1 MKCAFK
7 ERKIAEFNV
16 VILIFIFT
24 EKVIKIMIND
34 ILEISKIAGEI
45 LRYGF
50 GKQFQIE
57 YKTNE
62 KNLVTEIDKKSEKEI
77 LKFIKK
83 KYPTHAILTEETG
96 EIKKDSE
103 YLWVIDPLDG
113 TTNFAHG
120 LPIFSVSIGVIKK
133 DEIIAGVVYDVM
145 QNIFYSAEKGSGAFA
160 NQQKINVSKND
171 DLGLGVLV
179 TGFPYDVAD
188 NPDKAFER
196 FESLTRKA
204 RAVRRLG
211 SAAIDFCYVAKG
223 VFDGFWEV
231 SLHPWDICA
240 GKLIA
245 EEAGGIVTDF
255 DGNEIDIYSKR
266 ILVSNKEIHQQLID
280 GLKV

>member
-24 EKVIKIMIND
+24 KKIIKIMLND

-45 LRYGF
+45 IRDGF
-50 GKQFQIE
+50 GKQFQID

-77 LKFIKK
+77 LNFIKK
-83 KYPTHAILTEETG
+83 KYPSHAILTEETG

-120 LPIFSVSIGVIKK
+120 LPIFSVSIGLIRK

-160 NQQKINVSKND
+160 NKQKISVGKND
-171 DLGLGVLV
+171 NLGLGVLV
-179 TGFPYDVAD
+179 TGFPYDVAE

-196 FESLTRKA
+196 FESLTKKA

-240 GKLIA
+240 GKLIV

-255 DGNEIDIYSKR
+255 DGNKIDIYSKR
-266 ILVSNKEIHQQLID
+266 ILVSNIKIHQQLID